1 MQYAPWYAQ
10 RCNQS
15 PDVPARSAAARN
27 YSYSQRCNQSPD
39 VPTRSAAGNYSYSN
53 ETIHAGLTL

>member
-27 YSYSQRCNQSPD
+27 YSYS
-39 VPTRSAAGNYSYSN
+39 N
-53 ETIHAGLTL
+53 ETIHAGLTLLLST